1 MEPDGSNRWRIP
13 VNFADKFKIKRF
25 FRNLLLGEQ
34 NELRNRYLLIN
45 LSADDMAAPT
55 TTTEQAPNK
64 SGTLQVTENDKLI
77 ISSIG
82 NDQYTLKQLME
93 KMGLRHRP
101 TFVGN
106 YLVPSVESGI
116 VRLLFPDKPRHPR
129 QKYLLTAKGLT
140 LYQELNKKE

>member
-1 MEPDGSNRWRIP
+1 M
-13 VNFADKFKIKRF
+13 
-25 FRNLLLGEQ
+25 Q
-34 NELRNRYLLIN
+34 NRYLLIN
-45 LSADDMAAPT
+45 LSADDTAAPT
-55 TTTEQAPNK
+55 STVQAPNK
-64 SGTLQVTENDKLI
+64 SGTLQVTENDRLI

-93 KMGLRHRP
+93 KMGLKHRP

-129 QKYLLTAKGLT
+129 QKYLLTAKGLA